1 MMKKHDMTLRQVRR
15 LVRAV
20 HPKAY
25 IDKLRAR
32 LDPGHSTDTYV
43 VRACYTGAASNLSSW
58 HPTDLSSWHPTEARA
73 WREAAQR
80 ITDRIVSL

>member
-1 MMKKHDMTLRQVRR
+1 MKKHDLTLRQVRR

-20 HPKAY
+20 HPKAH
-25 IDKLRAR
+25 IDKERVR
-32 LDPGHSTDTYV
+32 LHPVHSADMYV
-43 VRACYTGAASNLSSW
+43 VRACYTGALRHLSSW
-58 HPTDLSSWHPTEARA
+58 QPTEARA

>member
-20 HPKAY
+20 HPKAHIVKERVGLHY
-25 IDKLRAR
+25 V
-32 LDPGHSTDTYV
+32 HSADMYV
-43 VRACYTGAASNLSSW
+43 VRACYTGALRHLSS
-58 HPTDLSSWHPTEARA
+58 SQPTEARA